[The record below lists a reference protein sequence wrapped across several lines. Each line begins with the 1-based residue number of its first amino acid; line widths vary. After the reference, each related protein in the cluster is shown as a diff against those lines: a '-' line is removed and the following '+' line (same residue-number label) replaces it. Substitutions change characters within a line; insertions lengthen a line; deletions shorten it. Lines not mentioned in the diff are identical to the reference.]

1 MEGKVETRFSRLDS
15 EELEAVMQ
23 LLKVVCNPL
32 EYHSLLGKVFADAHT
47 NPSIPL
53 LKEGNFRTIDL
64 MLLVANFSTSCST
77 SGAAVTRILKK
88 LLDLALVG
96 DLDLGLQGH
105 YPYAWQRE
113 NIQTAIQRD
122 ILSNLL
128 RGPSFIVERYRPSVV
143 AIEVMKGEDIHVGTG
158 FFVNSS
164 IHGAVLVTAK
174 HNVDA
179 DEGVSVRGLVG
190 ASASHYQ
197 IKSEWIRHATADL
210 AFVPIELR
218 GRPVPINL
226 ASSSEILEQT
236 ITLGFPKVS
245 TADDAYLL
253 AHRGELNAKILL
265 AHRGELNAKIKSYQD
280 QSEYLLISNS
290 VSPGSSGSP
299 VLNTNGEAIGLV
311 VRSLETRHEG
321 GINMV
326 SSAVHAKAIAQ
337 FIEATLG

>member
-1 MEGKVETRFSRLDS
+1 
-15 EELEAVMQ
+15 MQ
-23 LLKVVCNPL
+23 LLNAVRDPL
-32 EYHSLLGKVFADAHT
+32 EYSSLVEKVFAGART

-53 LKEGNFRTIDL
+53 LKQGNFRTVDF
-64 MLLVANFSTSCST
+64 MLLVANFSTSGST
-77 SGAAVTRILKK
+77 NGSAVTRILKK

-113 NIQTAIQRD
+113 NIETAIQRD

-143 AIEVMKGEDIHVGTG
+143 AIEVVKGRDIHVGTG
-158 FFVNSS
+158 FFVNSRV
-164 IHGAVLVTAK
+164 HGPVLVTAK
-174 HNVDA
+174 HNVDP

-190 ASASHYQ
+190 TSGSHYQ
-197 IKSEWIRHATADL
+197 IKSEWIRHSTADL

-218 GRPVPINL
+218 GEPVPINL

-245 TADDAYLL
+245 TADNVY
-253 AHRGELNAKILL
+253 LL

-299 VLNTNGEAIGLV
+299 VLNTDGEAIGLV

-326 SSAVHAKAIAQ
+326 SSAVPAQAIAQ
-337 FIEATLG
+337 FIEKALG